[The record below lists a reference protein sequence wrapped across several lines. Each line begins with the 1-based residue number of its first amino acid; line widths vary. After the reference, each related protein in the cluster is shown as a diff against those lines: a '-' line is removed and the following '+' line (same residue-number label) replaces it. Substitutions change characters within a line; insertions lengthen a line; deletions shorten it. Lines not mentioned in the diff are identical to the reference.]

1 MKKYK
6 ASISVMAICIL
17 FSLNLT
23 SCRSSNELNKLAIV
37 MGAGIDK
44 AKDKDKVQ
52 VTIQIANVMKMKSSS
67 GKSGLEGGEN
77 SYLNFSD
84 EGSTIIDAINKINHK
99 LNRTLFF
106 PDNQVIIFSKDI
118 AEEGLQKYIDFFLR
132 NRETRL
138 LQWLLVSDEKASEIL
153 STKPEF
159 ESTTGRS
166 IGELIKSEKSI
177 SQVPAVN
184 LMEFSQ
190 KLMSKT
196 TAPALPLIE
205 ITEEKNRTV
214 LHLSKS
220 VVFNKDKLAGS
231 LNDMETKGYLW
242 GAGKMKENIVT
253 VNLKDNKNKVSLQVR
268 KSKSKIIPK
277 VNDGEVKM
285 IIKIETEGDLGEQ
298 TSTENEATPIA
309 FKELEKAEEDSI
321 KKEVMSALTK
331 AKELKSDIFGFGDI
345 IYMHYPKEW
354 SNLEN
359 SWDET
364 FQNIKVDVNVKAKVK
379 RTGRITKP
387 IMSKEE

>member
-1 MKKYK
+1 MKKCK
-6 ASISVMAICIL
+6 ASISVMIICVL

-67 GKSGLEGGEN
+67 GKSGLEAGEN

-84 EGSTIIDAINKINHK
+84 EGSTIIDAINQISHK
-99 LNRTLFF
+99 LNRVLFF
-106 PDNQVIIFSKDI
+106 PHNQVIIFSKDI

-138 LQWLLVSDEKASEIL
+138 LQWVLVSDEKASEIL

-166 IGELIKSEKSI
+166 IGELIKNEKLI

-196 TAPALPLIE
+196 TAPVLPLIE
-205 ITEEKNRTV
+205 ITKEKNRTV
-214 LHLSKS
+214 PHLSKS

-231 LNDMETKGYLW
+231 FNDMETKGYLW

-253 VNLKDNKNKVSLQVR
+253 VNLKDNKDKVSLQVR
-268 KSKSKIIPK
+268 KSKSKIVPK
-277 VNDGEVKM
+277 INDGEVKM

-298 TSTENEATPIA
+298 TSTEDQANPNA

-321 KKEVMSALTK
+321 KKEVMSALSK

-354 SNLEN
+354 SSLEN